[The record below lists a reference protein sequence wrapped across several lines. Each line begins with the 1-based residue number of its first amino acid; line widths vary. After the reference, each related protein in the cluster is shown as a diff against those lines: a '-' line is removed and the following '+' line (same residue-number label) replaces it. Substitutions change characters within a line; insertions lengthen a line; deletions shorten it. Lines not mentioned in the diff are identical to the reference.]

1 LREVLLAIE
10 AADATASDHLKMIGA
25 VHGALPNKL
34 SSEGIA
40 TSVLSL
46 LINPPSHM
54 SVGNNQLVHKLCS
67 LIRAIADELGAS
79 FDGCQLLQSL
89 LEFDVASEKWT
100 TADEENRARLMYQC
114 VTLLVQS
121 SRRGAVASDADIL
134 MLRNNL
140 IRSRKLLLGWCCRDY
155 APLYRRSEK
164 PANGRKKNQDEEIV
178 GAGPAD
184 YNSILDGQ
192 GNSAVPL
199 GLKVMRCLL
208 FMEDSTSPVLKNFL
222 SPGGSSLELETFWQ
236 EESKR
241 IDQCCE
247 HGTDLDDEMIW
258 IVLQSTTPAAGDDMP
273 SEVALALLEH
283 LFEYCNGKRKS
294 SLHLTDPQLIWEL
307 YKVVEYLPPLQA
319 IATNSKS
326 HLDSLVDSVDDREKD
341 GRKRNGIHLDIA
353 DSQQDVPR

>member
-1 LREVLLAIE
+1 
-10 AADATASDHLKMIGA
+10 MIGA

-40 TSVLSL
+40 VSLLSL
-46 LINPPSHM
+46 LINHPSHL
-54 SVGNNQLVHKLCS
+54 SVVNNQLVHKLCS
-67 LIRAIADELGAS
+67 LIRAISDELGAS

-100 TADEENRARLMYQC
+100 VTDEENRARLMYQC
-114 VTLLVQS
+114 VTLLVHS
-121 SRRGAVASDADIL
+121 SRRGAVASDADIV

-140 IRSRKLLLGWCCRDY
+140 IRSRKLLLGWCCREY

-164 PANGRKKNQDEEIV
+164 PANGQKKNKEEEIV

-192 GNSAVPL
+192 GNSRVPP

-208 FMEDSTSPVLKNFL
+208 FMEDSASPDLKKFL
-222 SPGGSSLELETFWQ
+222 SPGGSSIELEAFWQ

-258 IVLQSTTPAAGDDMP
+258 IVLRSTTPAAGDGMS

-307 YKVVEYLPPLQA
+307 YKVVEYIPTLQSN
-319 IATNSKS
+319 ATNSKN
-326 HLDSLVDSVDDREKD
+326 HIDSLLDSVDHRNKH
-341 GRKRNGIHLDIA
+341 GPKRNGIHMDAA